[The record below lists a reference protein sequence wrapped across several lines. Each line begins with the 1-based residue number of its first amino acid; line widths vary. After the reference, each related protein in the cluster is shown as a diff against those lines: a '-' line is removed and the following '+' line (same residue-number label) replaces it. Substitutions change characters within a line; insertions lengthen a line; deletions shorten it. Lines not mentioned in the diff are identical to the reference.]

1 VTTPTRGGYNH
12 SFTTFFSGSFVD
24 CSNGL
29 SKVPRYGEAADFTAV
44 SEPGTLS
51 LFDLG
56 PAGIGLVSR
65 RKKLNAMS
73 H

>member
-1 VTTPTRGGYNH
+1 M
-12 SFTTFFSGSFVD
+12 D

-44 SEPGTLS
+44 PEPDTLS
-51 LFDLG
+51 LFGLG
-56 PAGIGLVSR
+56 PAGIGFMSR